1 MTRGFQNQ
9 CPRLLVKICYSAV
22 GANSKEEVR
31 GEVYL
36 LILAQQFMIYFV
48 TLEYSHSISINQTIC
63 LHMF

>member
-22 GANSKEEVR
+22 GANLKEEVR

-48 TLEYSHSISINQTIC
+48 TLEYSHSISINQTI
-63 LHMF
+63 